1 MTIEFINFLARWG
14 HVLFGIVWIGMLY
27 YFNFVQ
33 GGYFKE
39 ASAEGLADA
48 KAKLA
53 PSALWWFRWGAMF
66 TFITGLYLLHSI
78 SSVLNNYIIVGAA
91 MGTLMAIIV
100 TKGYSEDKKTATFRK
115 KIESL
120 PAKSYAK
127 IEMILEDVLAI
138 NNLFNV
144 SFFDGNQLF
153 EKSFEFRKNTINEKA
168 LQEIPLMNLKGILK
182 S

>member
-1 MTIEFINFLARWG
+1 LKKDILIPE
-14 HVLFGIVWIGMLY
+14 V
-27 YFNFVQ
+27 
-33 GGYFKE
+33 KE
-39 ASAEGLADA
+39 VYIAVVREYNDDYKVFDWNA
-48 KAKLA
+48 
-53 PSALWWFRWGAMF
+53 
-66 TFITGLYLLHSI
+66 
-78 SSVLNNYIIVGAA
+78 YIINDKPVALE
-91 MGTLMAIIV
+91 MVIIV

>member
-1 MTIEFINFLARWG
+1 VPYKSLFLKKDILIPEVKNV
-14 HVLFGIVWIGMLY
+14 HVAVVREY
-27 YFNFVQ
+27 
-33 GGYFKE
+33 
-39 ASAEGLADA
+39 
-48 KAKLA
+48 
-53 PSALWWFRWGAMF
+53 
-66 TFITGLYLLHSI
+66 
-78 SSVLNNYIIVGAA
+78 NNDYKVFDWNAYIINDKPVALE
-91 MGTLMAIIV
+91 MVIIV

-127 IEMILEDVLAI
+127 IEMLLEDVLAI

-168 LQEIPLMNLKGILK
+168 LQEIPLMNLKGVLK